1 MTIYQAETA
10 AEFAEYAHSFLALG
24 WAGCVYHIS
33 PSVSVWTGQLATLDL
48 AACERLGLEVGQGQY
63 LGGSIVNMPGDLS
76 ICITTWGTSELA
88 PQIVERMTER
98 LRELGE
104 VSIDENDILLE
115 GKKVVSWA
123 RATTLRGWCQS
134 VIHCSVGP
142 MDLKLVREICTK
154 PMEKV
159 PGSLGEHGVTAEE
172 LWSIAASM
180 IEEAT

>member
-1 MTIYQAETA
+1 MRIYRAESA

-33 PSVSVWTGQLATLDL
+33 PDRSVWTGQLPTLDPD
-48 AACERLGLEVGQGQY
+48 ACARHGLTVGQGQY

-76 ICITTWGTSELA
+76 ICITTWGNSELA
-88 PQIVERMTER
+88 PRIVERMTER

-104 VSIDENDILLE
+104 VSMDENDILLE

-123 RATTLRGWCQS
+123 RATTVKGWCQS

-142 MDLKLVREICTK
+142 MDLDLVREICTK

-159 PGSLGEHGVTAEE
+159 PGSLGDYGVTAEE
-172 LWSIAASM
+172 LWSIAEPM
-180 IEEAT
+180 IKGAT

>member
-1 MTIYQAETA
+1 MTIYRAESA
-10 AEFAEYAHSFLALG
+10 AAFEEYANRCLYPG
-24 WAGCVYHIS
+24 REGCVYHVS

-63 LGGSIVNMPGDLS
+63 LGGSIVNMPGDLG
-76 ICITTWGTSELA
+76 ICITTWGNSELA

-104 VSIDENDILLE
+104 VSMDENDILLD
-115 GKKVVSWA
+115 GKKVLSWA
-123 RATTLRGWCQS
+123 RATTLQGWCQS

-142 MDLKLVREICTK
+142 MNLDLVREICTK
-154 PMEKV
+154 PMKKV
-159 PGSLGEHGVTAEE
+159 PGSLGDYGVTAKE

-180 IEEAT
+180 IEEAV